1 MRCPERVGSCDVSG
15 RNLINNL
22 GEAPMAH
29 SHLSECL
36 GRSLCG
42 IREDERSFGGAVVV
56 FGGDFCQIPPI
67 VRCGSR
73 AHVVA
78 SSLKRSPIWRAIR
91 MRVSTRD
98 LRLLDGEGEFPDY
111 LIEI

>member
-1 MRCPERVGSCDVSG
+1 MYLAGIS
-15 RNLINNL
+15 LIIIW

-29 SHLSECL
+29 SRLSECL
-36 GRSLCG
+36 GRSLWG
-42 IREDERSFGGAVVV
+42 IREDERPFGGAVVV

-78 SSLKRSPIWRAIR
+78 SSLKRSPIWRATR
-91 MRVSTRD
+91 MRVSTRN